1 MKPEYLGLLTDLYQ
15 LTMAQSYFE
24 NGKFAPATFSLF
36 IRDYPPNR
44 SYFVA
49 AGLQDVLTYLEG
61 WCFPPES
68 IQYLRSTGIFSM
80 EFLDY
85 LSGLR
90 FTGDVRAVP
99 EGHLFFA
106 EEPVLEVTGP
116 VIEAQIVE
124 TYVINQINFQ
134 SLIAT
139 KAARCVSAARGN
151 PLVDFSLR
159 RAHGIDAG
167 MKAARASYM
176 VGFQATSNVLAGK
189 EYGIPISGTM
199 AHSFVSTYEREI
211 DAFRAIARTFPDRCI
226 LLIDTYDTLEGA
238 QKAAI
243 AGKEMEALGQR
254 LYGVRLDS
262 GDIAML
268 SRQVRETLDGA
279 KLHYVRIVA
288 SGGLDEFEIERLV
301 SGGAPI
307 DAFGVGT
314 RMGVSADAP
323 WSDMAY
329 KLVKYDGRPVLKLST
344 GKNSLPDEKQVFRIK
359 GSGGDFLHD
368 IIGLRDERVEAA
380 EPLLQEVMEGGRIVR
395 QLPTLDEIRLQF
407 QEDFQCL
414 GDRFKALLGP
424 PRYQVTLSPRLEQLS
439 QKVKRDLVAQEVVH
453 KQAEG
458 RR

>member
-1 MKPEYLGLLTDLYQ
+1 MKPKNLGLLTDLYQ
-15 LTMAQSYFE
+15 LTMAQSYFQ

-49 AGLQDVLTYLEG
+49 AGLEDVLTYLEE
-61 WCFPPES
+61 WCFSPES
-68 IQYLRSTGIFSM
+68 IEYLRSTGIFCV

-85 LSGLR
+85 LSGLT
-90 FTGDVRAVP
+90 FTGDVWAVP
-99 EGHLFFA
+99 EGRLFFA

-139 KAARCVSAARGN
+139 KAARCVSAAMGSA
-151 PLVDFSLR
+151 LVDFSLR
-159 RAHGIDAG
+159 RTHGTDAG
-167 MKAARASYM
+167 MKSARASYM

-199 AHSFVSTYEREI
+199 AHSFISAYGREI
-211 DAFRAIARTFPDRCI
+211 DAFRAFARSFPDKCI

-238 QKAAI
+238 RKAAVV
-243 AGKEMEALGQR
+243 GKEMEAQGQR
-254 LYGVRLDS
+254 LDAVRLDS
-262 GDIAML
+262 GDIAVL
-268 SRQVRETLDGA
+268 SGQVRETLDVAG
-279 KLHYVRIVA
+279 LHYVRIVA
-288 SGGLDEFEIERLV
+288 TGGLDEFRVEDLV
-301 SGGAPI
+301 SRGAPI

-314 RMGVSADAP
+314 KFGVSADAP

-344 GKNSLPDEKQVFRIK
+344 GKISLPDEKQVFRVQGNDGK
-359 GSGGDFLHD
+359 FSHD
-368 IIGLRDERVEAA
+368 IIGLRDGGVEAA
-380 EPLLQEVMEGGRIVR
+380 EPLLQKVMVGGKIVR
-395 QLPTLDEIRLQF
+395 QQPSLDEIRLQF

-414 GDRFKALLGP
+414 DDRFKALQGP
-424 PRYQVTLSPRLEQLS
+424 PCYEVTLSPRLEQLYK
-439 QKVKRDLVAQEVVH
+439 KVERDLVAQEVVH
-453 KQAEG
+453 RQEEAQG
-458 RR
+458 